1 MFTQLFGSYLL
12 NKKSITAEQLKYALD
27 YQKNVHLKLGV
38 IAVNSG
44 FMTAGNVNQV
54 HSMQCKVDKKFGEL
68 AIEMGFLD
76 EEKLNILLNTQK
88 SDYLLL
94 GQALIEKEYMTLEQF
109 GEELNNYKKDY
120 NLTNEKFNSLQNE
133 NIDGIIDMFYNF
145 NDSTESSTYKNYL
158 SIFIKNI
165 IRFIDTNF
173 KPVEIIPINEYKL
186 QWGVSQE
193 IIGETKLYTYIA
205 ADEKSFIDFAGKY
218 AKETYATNNE
228 YVQAAAGEFLNLVN
242 GLYLVN
248 MSNNDVELELTPQ
261 NVLSEVNLT
270 NLSEGFCIPIDFS
283 FGRIN
288 IIISR

>member
-12 NKKSITAEQLKYALD
+12 NKKSITAEQLKYALE

-44 FMTAGNVNQV
+44 FMTAESVNQV

-120 NLTNEKFNSLQNE
+120 SLNNEKFNSLQNE
-133 NIDGIIDMFYNF
+133 NIDEIIDIFYNF
-145 NDSTESSTYKNYL
+145 NDSPESSTYKSYL

-165 IRFIDTNF
+165 IRFIDANF

-193 IIGETKLYTYIA
+193 VIGETKLYTYIA

-218 AKETYATNNE
+218 AKETYTTNNE
-228 YVQAAAGEFLNLVN
+228 YAQAAVGEFLNLVN

-261 NVLSEVNLT
+261 NVLSKVNLK
-270 NLSEGFCIPIDFS
+270 NLSEGFCIPLDFS
-283 FGRIN
+283 FGRID
-288 IIISR
+288 IIIAM

>member
-1 MFTQLFGSYLL
+1 
-12 NKKSITAEQLKYALD
+12 
-27 YQKNVHLKLGV
+27 
-38 IAVNSG
+38 
-44 FMTAGNVNQV
+44 
-54 HSMQCKVDKKFGEL
+54 
-68 AIEMGFLD
+68 
-76 EEKLNILLNTQK
+76 
-88 SDYLLL
+88 
-94 GQALIEKEYMTLEQF
+94 MTLEQF

-133 NIDGIIDMFYNF
+133 NIDEIIDMFYNF

-218 AKETYATNNE
+218 AKETYTTNNE

-261 NVLSEVNLT
+261 NILSEVNLT

>member
-44 FMTAGNVNQV
+44 FMTAESVNNV
-54 HSMQCKVDKKFGEL
+54 HSMQSKVDKKFGEL

-76 EEKLNILLNTQK
+76 EEKLDILLNTQK
-88 SDYLLL
+88 ADYLLL
-94 GQALIEKEYMTLEQF
+94 GQALIEKGYMTLEQF
-109 GEELNNYKKDY
+109 GEEINNYKKDY
-120 NLTNEKFNSLQNE
+120 NITNEKFNSLQNE
-133 NIDGIIDMFYNF
+133 NIDEIIDIVYNF
-145 NDSTESSTYKNYL
+145 NDSPESSTYKNYL

-165 IRFIDTNF
+165 IRFIDANF
-173 KPVEIIPINEYKL
+173 KSLEIIPINEYKL
-186 QWGVSQE
+186 HWGVSQD
-193 IIGETKLYTYIA
+193 IVGETKLHTYIA
-205 ADEKSFIDFAGKY
+205 ADEKSFIDFARKY
-218 AKETYATNNE
+218 AKETYSTNDE
-228 YVQAAAGEFLNLVN
+228 YVQAAVGEFLNLVN

-261 NVLSEVNLT
+261 NVLCEVNLT
-270 NLSEGFCIPIDFS
+270 NLSQGFCIPIDFS

-288 IIISR
+288 IIISK